1 MLNEQGAVH
10 PPPAFIEIMK
20 ERPDWDVYFLEIASL
35 VATRST
41 CRRRQVGAVLVRDK
55 RVLTTGY
62 NGAPANLK
70 HCLDIGCLRE
80 ERAIPSGE
88 RQELCRGLHA
98 EQNAII
104 QAALYGV
111 PIAGATIYVTCQPC
125 VTCAK
130 MLINC
135 KVNRIVMAGDY
146 PDEFARSML
155 TEAGIDLIRK
165 KKIGQTSRG
174 RE

>member
-1 MLNEQGAVH
+1 MR
-10 PPPAFIEIMK
+10 K
-20 ERPDWDVYFLEIASL
+20 KRPDWDSYFLEIADL

-55 RVLTTGY
+55 RILTTGY

-80 ERAIPSGE
+80 ERGIPSGE

-111 PIAGATIYVTCQPC
+111 PITGATLYVTCQPC
-125 VTCAK
+125 ITCAK

-135 KVNRIVMAGDY
+135 KAIRIVIAGDY
-146 PDEFARSML
+146 PDEFARSIL
-155 TEAGIDLIRK
+155 AEAEIIIERK
-165 KKIGQTSRG
+165 KKR
-174 RE
+174 